1 MKSKKFTVLFL
12 GILMCIFFAPVIK
25 TNAAETTYEAQIG
38 ETYYTQL
45 STAFTNAQDGD
56 TIYVLKDVLTNQTST
71 LSGSISVTLTSKP
84 GSIFTIKRSSGIT
97 LLRLQNGAELTVEN
111 IIFDGDEINSSTGSL
126 ISVGAAGSA
135 SFIMKE
141 GALIT
146 KGKTTNGAAAI
157 QLYAGTL
164 TVEGGTIKGNSS
176 LYGISAIY
184 APVSTT
190 VNLLG
195 GEIFDNYTTNS
206 DFGGIG
212 IAGGATLNIS
222 GNAQVYNNSS
232 NKNSDKRDIKFI
244 DDASKVNVN
253 VLDDFTGN
261 IGIWSSKYYQRSN
274 VFGQVLNNAEISEG
288 TFINNRSNTLHGEKV
303 SSDLI
308 WEYDFEN
315 ATIITYPTASSTGL
329 IRQTAIGSPTITR
342 DVTIDTLNT
351 DTYTVEK

>member
-1 MKSKKFTVLFL
+1 M
-12 GILMCIFFAPVIK
+12 
-25 TNAAETTYEAQIG
+25 
-38 ETYYTQL
+38 
-45 STAFTNAQDGD
+45 
-56 TIYVLKDVLTNQTST
+56 
-71 LSGSISVTLTSKP
+71 
-84 GSIFTIKRSSGIT
+84 
-97 LLRLQNGAELTVEN
+97 LR
-111 IIFDGDEINSSTGSL
+111 
-126 ISVGAAGSA
+126 
-135 SFIMKE
+135 
-141 GALIT
+141 
-146 KGKTTNGAAAI
+146 
-157 QLYAGTL
+157 
-164 TVEGGTIKGNSS
+164 
-176 LYGISAIY
+176 
-184 APVSTT
+184 VSTT

-351 DTYTVEK
+351 DTYTVVNDTFADTNPTITYTLKDTSYGEIVLKYNLPEIGDTGYKWTMFTSPTINSEEK